1 MNHARTF
8 VSTALLVSSIIL
20 GTTSYA
26 FAHVTVKPAKTTPA
40 TYQVFSVAVPNEKNI
55 PTTQVRLLIPE
66 NVESVTPNIKAGWVT
81 KTVTTNDGKVTEII
95 WSKGAIPEG
104 FRDEFV
110 FSAKTGTTEESIIWK
125 AYQTYSDGTVVAW
138 DADPHE
144 EDSYS
149 QASEEESTSGPYSET
164 KVTTSSTS
172 TSDDSLFAISLLAV
186 LVSLYSLYIATK
198 TRKAARV

>member
-8 VSTALLVSSIIL
+8 VSTTLLVSSIIL

-26 FAHVTVKPAKTTPA
+26 FAHVTVKPTQTTPA

-55 PTTQVRLLIPE
+55 PTIQVRLLIPE

-104 FRDEFV
+104 FRDPPCFYIRSYTLYV
-110 FSAKTGTTEESIIWK
+110 FWNQKTN
-125 AYQTYSDGTVVAW
+125 
-138 DADPHE
+138 
-144 EDSYS
+144 
-149 QASEEESTSGPYSET
+149 
-164 KVTTSSTS
+164 
-172 TSDDSLFAISLLAV
+172 
-186 LVSLYSLYIATK
+186 LYSRDIFFIWHSN
-198 TRKAARV
+198 RKNLIRSGSCLGWLNGYMSKCI

>member
-26 FAHVTVKPAKTTPA
+26 FAHVTVKPTQTTPA

-55 PTTQVRLLIPE
+55 PTIQVRLLIPE

-125 AYQTYSDGTVVAW
+125 AYQTYSDGTVVVW

-144 EDSYS
+144 EDSNS